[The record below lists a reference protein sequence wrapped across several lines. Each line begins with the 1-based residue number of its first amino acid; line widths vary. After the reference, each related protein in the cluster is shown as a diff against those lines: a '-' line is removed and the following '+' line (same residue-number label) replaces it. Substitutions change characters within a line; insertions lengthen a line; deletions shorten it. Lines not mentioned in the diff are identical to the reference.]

1 MYRIINKEER
11 VLCKSCGKTF
21 GKITTIKNCDACNR
35 KYRSNYQNT
44 LCRKCNV
51 RPVEFPTDPMCKK
64 CYKLT
69 EKENA
74 ELVALYKSQGRWY

>member
-1 MYRIINKEER
+1 MELRI
-11 VLCKSCGKTF
+11 LCKSCGKRLPMVST
-21 GKITTIKNCDACNR
+21 KKNCDDCNR

-44 LCRKCNV
+44 LCRRCKLKSV
-51 RPVEFPTDPMCKK
+51 AFPTDPMCKD

-74 ELVALYKSQGRWY
+74 ELIKSYKQESGWY